1 MYAVHITAT
10 ALEQCE
16 RAWFFNQRIFLQM
29 RRQLEQDPSLDGG
42 HCRKFDPARY
52 ATGLGIE
59 FGPDVRGVSW
69 WRSGIT
75 MDYLYSA
82 SAQVVV
88 VLRVAVDKVP
98 MM

>member
-1 MYAVHITAT
+1 
-10 ALEQCE
+10 
-16 RAWFFNQRIFLQM
+16 M
-29 RRQLEQDPSLDGG
+29 RRQLEQDPLLNGA
-42 HCRKFDPARY
+42 HCRKFEPARY
-52 ATGLGIE
+52 AAGLGIE

-82 SAQVVV
+82 TAQVVV
-88 VLRVAVDKVP
+88 VLRVEVDRVL